1 MNNLLVSTNPLNNE
15 EIGSVIKSSSKD
27 ISDVVAKAKEAQIG
41 WAALDVKERKSLVD
55 SAYQNLETMSDD
67 LIQLISLE
75 MGKDHRRASY
85 EVMGVIQS
93 ASYLTSEVMESIRS
107 TPKGRG
113 VEIQYRPLGVVGV
126 ISPWNYPLAMA
137 NNLIIP
143 ALIAGNT
150 VVLKPSEVTPLVADN
165 FVKLLSEVLPS
176 NVINIV
182 HGDEEA
188 GKALVQSDIN
198 MIAFTGSVNAG
209 KDIMKSASSS
219 LHRLV
224 MELGGNDPMI
234 VLHDA
239 DVQAAARFAV
249 ASSFENAGQMCT
261 STERVYVHES
271 VYDIFIKRV
280 VEIASQYKVGAW
292 NESRVNIGPLAS
304 QQQHKHVLKHLA
316 DAAEKG
322 AKFELGASSYS
333 APFIQPTVISNITN
347 DMLIENDETFGP
359 VVAIAKFNSVEE
371 AIARA
376 NNSVYGLGAVVF
388 GHRDAKKVANEM
400 EAGMVSVNGGV
411 GSGNA
416 PWVGAKQSGFGFH
429 GGIEGHRQFT
439 QVRVM
444 SV

>member
-1 MNNLLVSTNPLNNE
+1 M
-15 EIGSVIKSSSKD
+15 
-27 ISDVVAKAKEAQIG
+27 
-41 WAALDVKERKSLVD
+41 
-55 SAYQNLETMSDD
+55 
-67 LIQLISLE
+67 
-75 MGKDHRRASY
+75 
-85 EVMGVIQS
+85 
-93 ASYLTSEVMESIRS
+93 
-107 TPKGRG
+107 
-113 VEIQYRPLGVVGV
+113 
-126 ISPWNYPLAMA
+126 
-137 NNLIIP
+137 
-143 ALIAGNT
+143 
-150 VVLKPSEVTPLVADN
+150 LKPSEVTPLVADN
-165 FVKLLSEVLPS
+165 FVKLLSEVLPP

-261 STERVYVHES
+261 STERVYVDES
-271 VYDIFIKRV
+271 VYDMFIKRV
-280 VEIASQYKVGAW
+280 VEVASQYKVGPW

-304 QQQHKHVLKHLA
+304 QQQHEHVLKHLK

-322 AKFELGASSYS
+322 AKFELGASSYN
-333 APFIQPTVISNITN
+333 APFIQPTVVSDIT
-347 DMLIENDETFGP
+347 DKMLIEQDETFGP

-376 NNSVYGLGAVVF
+376 NNSIYGLGAVVF
-388 GHRDAKKVANEM
+388 GHRDAKKVADEM

-411 GSGNA
+411 GSGDA
-416 PWVGAKQSGFGFH
+416 PWVGAKQSGFGYH

-439 QVRVM
+439 QIRVM
-444 SV
+444 SL